1 MIRGTTPT
9 FKLLIND
16 ETLNLTQASEVYA
29 TFGQGKNLI
38 TKQGEDLTITCTES
52 EGVMNNEVDV
62 YLNQSETLSFKAGT
76 ILCQLN
82 WTYEDGKRACTNII
96 RINVGENLVGDVL

>member
-38 TKQGEDLTITCTES
+38 TKNGSDLTITCEEG
-52 EGVMNNEVDV
+52 EGVLNNEVDV
-62 YLNQSETLSFKAGT
+62 YLSQSETLSFKAGT

-82 WTYEDGKRACTNII
+82 WTYDNGERACTNII